1 MIMGSPTLAIKQR
14 FLERASQEGRREE
27 AVAKLNRYARHRK
40 LTRAFSEEQQSP
52 DVRDA
57 VRVHSAIRAGKG
69 ALPSR
74 EEEQQRRSLWDSRD
88 AGPGQTLD

>member
-1 MIMGSPTLAIKQR
+1 MSSPTLAIKQR
-14 FLERASQEGRREE
+14 FLERASREGRREE
-27 AVAKLNRYARHRK
+27 AVAKLNRYARNRR

-69 ALPSR
+69 VLPSI
-74 EEEQQRRSLWDSRD
+74 EEEQERRSIWGGGDT
-88 AGPGQTLD
+88 GPGQSLD